1 LIKSQNATK
10 VDESKQNHRHLA
22 ARALAVLSKVSCSS
36 RRWLPWANLLRR
48 VFAQDVL
55 ACPCGGRRTVT
66 AFVVDT
72 TLARSVL
79 TALGLAVEPTSFAPA
94 RDPPQVEFAWDDPT

>member
-1 LIKSQNATK
+1 VLDVAQVGGAHTS
-10 VDESKQNHRHLA
+10 VSKRWSRPALVASPLA
-22 ARALAVLSKVSCSS
+22 SS
-36 RRWLPWANLLRR
+36 RRYRLPWADLLRR

-94 RDPPQVEFAWDDPT
+94 RDPPQVEFAWDDPA